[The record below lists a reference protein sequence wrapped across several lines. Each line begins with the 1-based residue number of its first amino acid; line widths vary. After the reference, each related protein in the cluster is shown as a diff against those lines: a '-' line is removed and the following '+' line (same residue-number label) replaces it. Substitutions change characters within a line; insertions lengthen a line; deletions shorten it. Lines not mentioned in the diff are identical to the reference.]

1 MCPPAIMGG
10 LKFLAPIILP
20 QLMSSLFGGDKGSKT
35 PNTHAASLATKKVQ
49 KVAGGEDMNIKE
61 DETRSEAERAEA
73 AKNAALRKTLGTKN
87 LDKKKAPGTEQ
98 VTGNVE
104 GSTDTQSGINL
115 GGTTTTAGAY

>member
-20 QLMSSLFGGDKGSKT
+20 QLVNRIFGGNNQNQGPKT
-35 PNTHAASLATKKVQ
+35 HQRGLARLDTRAAAS
-49 KVAGGEDMNIKE
+49 GEDLVVE
-61 DETRSEAERAEA
+61 DQETKGEAERTEQ
-73 AKNAALRKTLGTKN
+73 AKQATLRKRMGSERLKA
-87 LDKKKAPGTEQ
+87 KKAPGTEQ
-98 VTGNVE
+98 LTGTVE